1 MSVTLVPH
9 VFWPILLGTVGA
21 VFGSF
26 IATLAIRWP
35 QGRSVTRGRS
45 MCDACGTVICARD
58 LIPIVGFVL
67 RRGRCAGCDARIAP
81 SHVVV
86 ELLGLGI
93 GVMAGLVAP
102 GMTGVAG
109 AVFGW
114 LLLAL
119 GAIDLAAF
127 WLPDR
132 LTGTLAAAGLAS
144 GLAGVPPGL
153 DARLCGGAAG
163 FGSLWLVA
171 FAYRRVRGRTGL
183 GGGDP
188 KLFGAIGLW
197 LGWAAL
203 PGVLLV
209 ACVAGLAVVLAARIA
224 GRAMTSDTRLPLG
237 TLLAGAAFAIWAIT
251 VG

>member
-1 MSVTLVPH
+1 MSAAVLPPA
-9 VFWPILLGTVGA
+9 FWPILLGITGA

-45 MCDACGTVICARD
+45 MCDACGTVIRARD

-67 RRGRCAGCDARIAP
+67 RRGRCAACDARIAP

-93 GVMAGLVAP
+93 GVVAGLVAP
-102 GMTGVAG
+102 GVAGVAG

-144 GLAGVPPGL
+144 ALAGVPPAP
-153 DARLCGGAAG
+153 DARLWGGAAG

-203 PGVLLV
+203 PGVLLA

-224 GRAMTSDTRLPLG
+224 GRAMTADTRLPLG
-237 TLLAGAAFAIWAIT
+237 TLLAGAAFAIWAFT
-251 VG
+251 AG

>member
-1 MSVTLVPH
+1 MPATNLPPA
-9 VFWPILLGTVGA
+9 FWPILLGILGA

-35 QGRSVTRGRS
+35 EGRSVAQGRS
-45 MCDACGTVICARD
+45 MCDGCGMTIRARD
-58 LIPIVGFVL
+58 LIPIVGFAV
-67 RRGRCAGCDARIAP
+67 RWGRCAGCGERIAP
-81 SHVVV
+81 SHVAI

-93 GVMAGLVAP
+93 GVVAGLVAP
-102 GMTGVAG
+102 GVGGIAG

-119 GAIDLAAF
+119 GAVDLAAF

-132 LTGTLAAAGLAS
+132 LTGTLAAAGLVSAV
-144 GLAGVPPGL
+144 AGIPPAP
-153 DARLCGGAAG
+153 DARLWGGAAG

-171 FAYRRVRGRTGL
+171 FAYRRLRGRTGL

-203 PGVLLV
+203 PGVLLA

-224 GRAMTSDTRLPLG
+224 GRAMRADTRLPLG
-237 TLLAGAAFAIWAIT
+237 TLLAGAAFAVWAIT